1 MNRKERREL
10 ARKIAKY
17 EKMIQRSESE
27 ETIEFAKGKIEELIT
42 SSLTIET
49 TLEDMDYINDLVKRL
64 LT

>member
-1 MNRKERREL
+1 MTRKERREL

-17 EKMIQRSESE
+17 ERMIQKSESK

-49 TLEDMDYINDLVKRL
+49 TLEDIDYIDDLVKRL